1 MNIVSSPYFHNPAS
15 IAQEMRRVCFAL
27 LPGIVVFT
35 WMIGPALIV
44 QLFVAS
50 VAAILAEGL
59 LLKLRGKPVRPFIT
73 DGSALVTAWL
83 IALTF
88 PPLSPWW
95 LTCTG
100 VVLAIV
106 VAKQLYG
113 GLGQNPFNPAM
124 VAFAGCIIAFP
135 ALMSQWPSQ
144 GLSLSFWEQL
154 GIIFGFSPRFDALTG
169 ATPLGAIKTA
179 LSQCCQEDSVY
190 SSIQELL
197 SKQELYG
204 MFAGR
209 GWEWVSAAYLAG
221 GIFLLFRRV
230 ITWHVPV
237 AFILT
242 MGLISGLFWTYDAAR
257 FADPLFHLFSGG
269 AMLGAFFIATDPVSG
284 CATLR
289 GKLVFGC
296 GAGLLAYL
304 IRVFGVFPDGIG
316 FAILIMNCCAPMIDR
331 FSRPASFGEK
341 ENPPS

>member
-1 MNIVSSPYFHNPAS
+1 MKIVSSPYFHKPIS
-15 IAQEMRRVCFAL
+15 IAWVMRQVCLAL

-35 WMIGPALIV
+35 WMIGPALLT

-50 VAAILAEGL
+50 VAALLAEGL
-59 LLKLRGKPVRPFIT
+59 LLKWRGKVVRPFLT

-83 IALTF
+83 VALTF

-95 LTCTG
+95 LTVTG
-100 VVLAIV
+100 VFLAIV

-144 GLSLSFWEQL
+144 GLSLSFMAQL
-154 GIIFGFSPRFDALTG
+154 EIIFGFSPRFDALTG

-179 LSQCCQEDSVY
+179 ISQCCQADSAY
-190 SSIQELL
+190 ASIQDLL
-197 SKQELYG
+197 SSQELYG

-209 GWEWVSAAYLAG
+209 GWEWVSTAYLAG
-221 GIFLLFRRV
+221 GLFLIYKRV

-237 AFILT
+237 AFIFSMSL
-242 MGLISGLFWTYDAAR
+242 LSGLFWHYDPAR

-284 CATLR
+284 CATPR

-296 GAGLLAYL
+296 GAGILAYL

-316 FAILIMNCCAPMIDR
+316 FAILIMNCCAPMLDR
-331 FSRPASFGEK
+331 FSQPPVFGEK
-341 ENPPS
+341 ETSP

>member
-1 MNIVSSPYFHNPAS
+1 MTIISSPYFHKPIS
-15 IAQEMRRVCFAL
+15 IAQMMRQVCFAL

-35 WMIGPALIV
+35 WMIGPALLV
-44 QLFVAS
+44 QLFIAS
-50 VAAILAEGL
+50 VAALVTESL
-59 LLKLRGKPVRPFIT
+59 LLKLRGKAVRPFIT

-95 LTCTG
+95 LTCVG
-100 VVLAIV
+100 VALAIV

-144 GLSLSFWEQL
+144 GLSLSFAGQL
-154 GIIFGFSPRFDALTG
+154 EIIFGLSPRFDVLTG

-179 LSQCCQEDSVY
+179 LSQCCQADSVY

-197 SKQELYG
+197 SSQELYG
-204 MFAGR
+204 IFAGR
-209 GWEWVSAAYLAG
+209 GWEWVSTAYLAG
-221 GIFLLFRRV
+221 GLFLLYRRV

-237 AFILT
+237 AFVFSMCLV
-242 MGLISGLFWTYDAAR
+242 SGAFWLYEPAR
-257 FADPLFHLFSGG
+257 FSDPVFHLFSGG

-284 CATLR
+284 CATPR
-289 GKLVFGC
+289 GKLVFGV

-304 IRVFGVFPDGIG
+304 IRVFGVFPDGIA
-316 FAILIMNCCAPMIDR
+316 FAILIMNCAAPMIDR
-331 FSRPASFGEK
+331 FSQPTVFGGKKAS
-341 ENPPS
+341 P